1 MENGDIPEILGKF
14 LTYIGT
20 VKGKANRTTDAYRY
34 DLINFFRFIKVH
46 KNLIATPEN
55 FNSTDVNANT
65 AALRTI
71 EISDV
76 NIDMLKK
83 ITSDDLY
90 EYMAYLNRTRGNQ
103 AKARKRQT
111 ASLNVFFKYLC
122 LNQKLIESNPADLLE
137 APKIGKSLPIHL
149 SLTEAKT
156 LLNVVKLS
164 NDVRA
169 FTIITLFLNCGMRL
183 SELVSIN
190 IKDIREN
197 KIVITGKG
205 NKQRTVYLNHAC
217 QGALS
222 EYLPLRYS
230 METADSA
237 LFLSQRSKKRLD
249 SRNIERIVAKYISL
263 AGLDPR
269 VTVHKLR
276 HTAATLMYQHGN
288 VDIRALQSIL
298 GHEQLSTTEI
308 YTHVD
313 EKRLQE
319 AVEANPLSLNN
330 ED

>member
-1 MENGDIPEILGKF
+1 MDNNALPEIINKF

-20 VKGKANRTTDAYRY
+20 VKGKSIRTTNAYAY
-34 DLINFFRFIKVH
+34 DLTNFFRFIKVH
-46 KNLIATPEN
+46 KNLIIAPEN
-55 FNSTDVNANT
+55 FNSLDIEANT

-76 NIDMLKK
+76 NIDMIRK
-83 ITSDDLY
+83 ITTDDLY

-103 AKARKRQT
+103 AKTRKRRT
-111 ASLNVFFKYLC
+111 ASINVFFKYLC
-122 LNQKLIESNPADLLE
+122 LNQKLIENNPADLLE

-149 SLTEAKT
+149 SLDEAKD
-156 LLNVVKLS
+156 LLNFVKLS

-169 FTIITLFLNCGMRL
+169 YTIITLFLNCGMRL
-183 SELVSIN
+183 SELVGIN
-190 IKDIREN
+190 VKDIREN

-205 NKQRTVYLNHAC
+205 NKQRTIYLNHAC
-217 QGALS
+217 QMALS
-222 EYLPLRYS
+222 EYLPLRCAI
-230 METADSA
+230 ETTDFA
-237 LFLSQRSKKRLD
+237 LFLNRNGKRLTGR
-249 SRNIERIVAKYISL
+249 SVETIVKKYVDL

-288 VDIRALQSIL
+288 VDIRALQAIL

-308 YTHVD
+308 YTHID

-319 AVEANPLSLNN
+319 AVESNPLSN
-330 ED
+330 E